1 MNAPLRHVAGPI
13 ADESDLVAALR
24 ARLEEINVSRAE
36 VDEECELPAG
46 YTSKRLA
53 VPQIKYFGRDA
64 FWNIAEALGLAI
76 VLVEDPAATQ
86 RHATRMKRRVKK
98 YARIEN
104 SHWGLRVEQII
115 RERTRRTASL
125 GGQARAKNMT
135 PEARTKAARKAV
147 LIRWNAVK
155 KAARGEK

>member
-98 YARIEN
+98 YARFDN
-104 SHWGLRVEQII
+104 SHW
-115 RERTRRTASL
+115 
-125 GGQARAKNMT
+125 N
-135 PEARTKAARKAV
+135 ARTESILRDIASKRGQNANKARNLKLGPRRRKQIARNAA
-147 LIRWNAVK
+147 LIRWSDVK
-155 KAARGEK
+155 RVAKGTA